1 MAAQSVHEDEPKLSD
16 LEKVASSH
24 DPHRSK
30 LAQFEDP
37 DEGLSDEE
45 RAKIVSRLV
54 PTSYALS
61 Y

>member
-30 LAQFEDP
+30 LAEFEDP

-54 PTSYALS
+54 HTS
-61 Y
+61 

>member
-1 MAAQSVHEDEPKLSD
+1 
-16 LEKVASSH
+16 
-24 DPHRSK
+24 